1 MLRPADDTNVGAIL
15 ERDGETEG
23 AAVEIVNPKIED
35 YLRNLLGGDHEVA
48 ADMEKV
54 AEERDFPIV
63 GRLVGV
69 TLEVLARSVGA
80 RRVMEMGSGYGYS
93 AYWFARAVGDGGEVH
108 MTEGDAENQERAME
122 YLGRAGLAER
132 VWSHVGNALKII
144 DDVPGEFDV
153 VFCDIDKG
161 DYPEAWR
168 KASERIRVGGLYL
181 CDNVL
186 WSGRVAENEPEDDV
200 REGWTAAI
208 KEHNRAIAADERFR
222 SSVIPTRD
230 GVMVALRVA

>member
-1 MLRPADDTNVGAIL
+1 MDIT
-15 ERDGETEG
+15 
-23 AAVEIVNPKIED
+23 NPKIED
-35 YLRNLLGGDHEVA
+35 YIRGILARHDEPVLLE
-48 ADMEKV
+48 ME
-54 AEERDFPIV
+54 AEAKERDFPIV

-108 MTEGDAENQERAME
+108 MTEGDAGNQERAME
-122 YLGRAGLAER
+122 YLGRAGFAGR
-132 VWSHVGNALKII
+132 ARSHVGNALEII
-144 DDVPGEFDV
+144 DEVPGDFDV

-186 WSGRVAENEPEDDV
+186 WSGRVAEDAPKDDV
-200 REGWTAAI
+200 REGWTEAVM
-208 KEHNRAIAADERFR
+208 EHNQAIAADDRYH
-222 SSVIPTRD
+222 STVIPTRD